1 MRGGICMWQY
11 WLIIA
16 GAFMIGEIMTVG
28 FLLFWFG
35 IGAIIAMIVSFFTSN
50 LIIQTTVFIVSSV
63 VLIFATKP
71 FVRKFLNQKTVMTNA
86 FSLVGKKGIVIQD
99 INAKEGTGQIKV
111 NGEIWSAESETEDSI
126 TKGTEVEITQIVGVK
141 TLVKPLPKTV
151 SSI

>member
-1 MRGGICMWQY
+1 MWQY